1 MKNYILIYLLMTTSL
16 TMAQDYFVLQ
26 VKGQVKRTK
35 SGATVKTKDV
45 IKADEQLTFSSPTD
59 AVAVVNPKSGRY
71 IIKPGAPTKKNELF
85 AFVKDALN
93 QASSRLSTRSGG
105 FNNVLDF
112 QTYFKDP
119 ILLLPELRYKV
130 NGASYPIND
139 NSFFYIEYQYK
150 GEAIPKQL
158 KINPDSLIII
168 DRTELFKIDGQPIAA
183 GETSG
188 HQLMYFNNGSA
199 SMLSSIQFNLA
210 EVETVKSEISVL
222 TDALNSEKAT
232 SKKITD
238 ETMAYLL
245 ENYAKVDESNLKRW
259 LNLK

>member
-1 MKNYILIYLLMTTSL
+1 MKKYLLICWTLTTSL
-16 TMAQDYFVLQ
+16 AMAQDYFVLQ

-35 SGATVKTKDV
+35 SGVVVKTKDV
-45 IKADEQLTFSSPTD
+45 IKADEQLTFSSPAD
-59 AVAVVNPKSGRY
+59 AVAVVNPKAGRF

-85 AFVKDALN
+85 AFVKDALS

-130 NGASYPIND
+130 NGDSYPINE

-158 KINPDSLIII
+158 KINPDSLLIIE
-168 DRTELFKIDGQPIAA
+168 RAELFKIDGQSIAA
-183 GETSG
+183 GETTG
-188 HQLMYFNNGSA
+188 HQLMYLNNGSA
-199 SMLSSIQFNLA
+199 SLLSSLQFNLA
-210 EVETVKSEISVL
+210 DPETVKTEITVL
-222 TDALNSEKAT
+222 VDALKSEKA
-232 SKKITD
+232 SPKKITD
-238 ETMAYLL
+238 EAMAYLL